1 MLLLSTLVLAAAF
14 SPVLAL
20 ARGVGGPQGQVVPQ
34 ELHDQC
40 AVLITILVQGVKLC
54 YGVVKSLRDATNQR
68 PFFLHEFF
76 KVFHLFSELTGLVR
90 RGHYFVVEYREIQ
103 G

>member
-20 ARGVGGPQGQVVPQ
+20 ARGVGSPQGQVVPQ

-40 AVLITILVQGVKLC
+40 AVLVTILVQGVKLC
-54 YGVVKSLRDATNQR
+54 YGVVKCLRDTTNQR
-68 PFFLHEFF
+68 PFFLH
-76 KVFHLFSELTGLVR
+76 KLFQSISPV
-90 RGHYFVVEYREIQ
+90 
-103 G
+103 